1 MVFSG
6 ILCFIPQ
13 TYNLCLFSLFYLS
26 LVRGLSILLTFS
38 KNKLFVF
45 IYFLYCFSVF
55 NIIDFYFHL
64 YYVLISA
71 CFGLFCAFFKASWG
85 WELRFFFSFLM
96 YAFIAIKNSSQ
107 HCFSFVPYFWYVL
120 FSLSSMYALIFLETF
135 FWLMDYLEVWFSL
148 EIFLISFC

>member
-1 MVFSG
+1 MTAVNCGSLQFLRNWYILFQIVKFMCAEIVAFPNYTFDVCMVFSG

-13 TYNLCLFSLFYLS
+13 TYNLCLFSLFYVS

-64 YYVLISA
+64 YNVLISA

-85 WELRFFFSFLM
+85 WELRFFS
-96 YAFIAIKNSSQ
+96 
-107 HCFSFVPYFWYVL
+107 L
-120 FSLSSMYALIFLETF
+120 FSCMHLLL
-135 FWLMDYLEVWFSL
+135 
-148 EIFLISFC
+148 